1 MKAMSDPWGAK
12 EPWRSGDRE
21 AINARLDALLP
32 KESEQ
37 PVSLHRAMRHS
48 VLSGGKRLRGLL
60 CISSHRLFGDPE
72 PGSALEA
79 ACALELLHTYTL
91 IHDDLPSID
100 DDETRRGKPT
110 CHVLFGEAVALLAGD
125 ALQALAFE
133 TIASCGA
140 PDTLVNECVRRLA
153 ETAGSRYLV
162 GGQVADL
169 EGENL
174 EPTEDRVA
182 FIHMRKTA
190 ALIATSLEIGAL
202 LAGADEPDVGEIRA
216 VGRDVGFAFQIIDD
230 LLDLEG
236 SEAVVGKGLRKD
248 AKRGKI
254 THPAFHGAARSREI
268 ADGLIGDSI
277 ARIGRFDGGEELQS
291 LFALILDRVS

>member
-1 MKAMSDPWGAK
+1 MRDPGGTS
-12 EPWRSGDRE
+12 EPGRSRDRD
-21 AINARLDALLP
+21 AINSRLEELLP
-32 KESEQ
+32 PESEQ

-60 CISSHRLFGDPE
+60 CLSSHRLFGDPE
-72 PGSALEA
+72 PLAALEA
-79 ACALELLHTYTL
+79 ACALEFLHTYTL
-91 IHDDLPSID
+91 IHDDLPSMD

-133 TIASCGA
+133 TLASCGA
-140 PDTLVNECVRRLA
+140 PDHAVKEGVRLLA
-153 ETAGSRYLV
+153 LTAGSRYLV

-169 EGENL
+169 ESEGL
-174 EPTEDRVA
+174 EATDDRVT
-182 FIHMRKTA
+182 FIHLRKTA

-202 LAGADEPDVGEIRA
+202 LADAEDTAIEEIRA

-230 LLDLEG
+230 LLDIEG
-236 SEAVVGKGLRKD
+236 EEEIVGKGLRKD
-248 AKRGKI
+248 TKRGKI
-254 THPAFHGAARSREI
+254 THPAFHGAVCSRKI
-268 ADGLIGDSI
+268 AGGLINDSI
-277 ARIGRFDGGEELQS
+277 ARVGRFEGGEDLQS

>member
-1 MKAMSDPWGAK
+1 MHD
-12 EPWRSGDRE
+12 RSGMNDFERDRE
-21 AINARLDALLP
+21 AINARLENLLP
-32 KESEQ
+32 PDGE
-37 PVSLHRAMRHS
+37 PPASLHGAMRHS

-60 CISSHRLFGDPE
+60 CLASHRLFGDPE
-72 PGSALEA
+72 PVAALEA
-79 ACALELLHTYTL
+79 ACALEILHTYTL

-110 CHVLFGEAVALLAGD
+110 CHVLFGEPVALLAGD

-133 TIASCGA
+133 TLASCGA
-140 PDTLVNECVRRLA
+140 SDRAVNESVRLLA
-153 ETAGSRYLV
+153 NTAGSRFLV

-169 EGENL
+169 EGEGI
-174 EPTEDRVA
+174 EPTAERVT

-202 LAGADEPDVGEIRA
+202 LADAGDDDLEEMRV
-216 VGRDVGFAFQIIDD
+216 VGRNVGFAFQIVDD

-236 SEAVVGKGLRKD
+236 SEEIVGKGLRKD

-254 THPAFHGAARSREI
+254 THPALYGAGRSRDI
-268 ADGLIGDSI
+268 ACGMIRDSSE
-277 ARIGRFDGGEELQS
+277 RVGRHAGGGYLQG
-291 LFALILDRVS
+291 LFALIIERVS